1 MSAAM
6 FGGIAGGASSEIDRF
21 LLLKNE
27 DGFLLSAGGAGG
39 ACDALTVYSIGGASF
54 GVLDCLRPV
63 KGASITFGISAADER
78 ADELPKTRLK
88 KPCFS
93 RRGEESFRL
102 MLPDPVL
109 SRTNSLA
116 WSLTSCGMSLFAER
130 RSD

>member
-27 DGFLLSAGGAGG
+27 DGFLLSAGGA
-39 ACDALTVYSIGGASF
+39 CDTLTEYSVGGASF

-63 KGASITFGISAADER
+63 KGASVTFGMSAADER
-78 ADELPKTRLK
+78 ADEPPKTRLK

-93 RRGEESFRL
+93 RWGEESFRL

-109 SRTNSLA
+109 SRTKSLA
-116 WSLTSCGMSLFAER
+116 WSLTSCGMSLLAER